1 MSERHGMRE
10 MEEGEG
16 CHLAAKLR
24 TSKADVY
31 TMRHTPSNGT
41 SAPDWSLSGNKPR
54 VGSASGLSSCRRS
67 MTAAMA
73 SRSFVDAPKPR
84 SHAAAR
90 AKSWVFKAC
99 RRSFASV
106 GKLAWKVD
114 VDGVDA
120 GEGRGGVLTFCCCG
134 GGGDGDGDE
143 GLAVKVGDVA
153 DAGAGAGAGASAG
166 DGREGAL
173 RTAPGLQ
180 FDFLY
185 GL

>member
-1 MSERHGMRE
+1 
-10 MEEGEG
+10 
-16 CHLAAKLR
+16 
-24 TSKADVY
+24 
-31 TMRHTPSNGT
+31 
-41 SAPDWSLSGNKPR
+41 
-54 VGSASGLSSCRRS
+54 
-67 MTAAMA
+67 
-73 SRSFVDAPKPR
+73 
-84 SHAAAR
+84 
-90 AKSWVFKAC
+90 
-99 RRSFASV
+99 
-106 GKLAWKVD
+106 LAWKVD
-114 VDGVDA
+114 VDGVDD
-120 GEGRGGVLTFCCCG
+120 GEGRGGVLTFCCGG